1 MPVWGDES
9 LLLMFEDKF
18 YRNWVQDEELVSFEV
33 RLKETDL
40 FIRAERNLRD
50 KAQRILRKCREAI
63 ENYIEKNPL
72 FLKSLQP
79 IEVEGGA
86 PKIVREMAWAS
97 QRAGVGP
104 MAAVAG
110 AIAEYVGREL
120 LEFSKEVIVENGGDI
135 FMDVKKKRVVA
146 IYAGDSP
153 FSGKIGLEIRPSM
166 TPIGI
171 CTSSGKVGHSLSF
184 GRADAVTILA
194 KSSAFAD
201 AVATAVGNEVKS
213 SGDIEKAL
221 RIAEDKGVVGA
232 VVIFGGKVGFW
243 GDIKICNL

>member
-1 MPVWGDES
+1 MSE
-9 LLLMFEDKF
+9 EKF

-50 KAQRILRKCREAI
+50 KAQRILGKYRQVI
-63 ENYIEKNPL
+63 ESYIEKNPL

-79 IEVEGGA
+79 IEVEEGA
-86 PKIVREMAWAS
+86 PKIVKEMVWAS

-120 LEFSKEVIVENGGDI
+120 LGFSKEVIVENGGDI
-135 FMDVKKKRVVA
+135 FMEVKKERVVA

-153 FSGKIGLEIRPSM
+153 FSGRIGLEIKPSM

-184 GRADAVTILA
+184 GKADAVTILA
-194 KSSAFAD
+194 RSSALAD

-213 SGDIEKAL
+213 SEDIEKAL
-221 RIAEDKGVVGA
+221 RIAEEKGVIGA
-232 VVIFGGKVGFW
+232 VVVVGDKVGFW
-243 GDIKICNL
+243 GDIKICKL